1 MSQKGC
7 PLLQANN
14 LILRLKYQMAFLHKD
29 SNIIHAYKDWENI
42 TTPADGFG
50 FGLVSAYISPI
61 NVDINSVNVD

>member
-1 MSQKGC
+1 
-7 PLLQANN
+7 
-14 LILRLKYQMAFLHKD
+14 MAFLHKD

-61 NVDINSVNVD
+61 NVDINSVNVDRKHSKWQFSQFPAQLY